1 MLRLN
6 HKIIWLDWFF
16 MITTYNTSDI
26 ENLSSSFYKATGV
39 NLYIMDNNFNRLN
52 NTAVSQ
58 SAKFCSI
65 IGKTKIGRENC
76 AICDE
81 ILLKEAKRTLKPVSH
96 TCHAGLL
103 DIAVPIILQDNHI
116 IGYIILGQIKQSEE
130 FVIRDSLKSYDK
142 NTISNLQDLYTAM
155 PLFDDE
161 HINSIITLST
171 MLAKYLLM
179 GDIIKPKR
187 ISSLEKII
195 YFIDDHLKENLSI
208 SDIANQTFISKS
220 LLYNLFRTHF
230 NCTVKEYINKKRIT
244 KAKHLLAFSD
254 NRIESIAFEVGFTD
268 PVYFSKL
275 FKKETGLSPLQYRHS
290 QETNN

>member
-1 MLRLN
+1 
-6 HKIIWLDWFF
+6 
-16 MITTYNTSDI
+16 MITTYNISDI
-26 ENLSSSFYKATGV
+26 ENLSLSFYKATGV
-39 NLYIMDNNFNRLN
+39 NLYIMDNNFNPLS
-52 NTAVSQ
+52 NTNASY
-58 SAKFCSI
+58 SPKFCSI
-65 IGKTKIGRENC
+65 IEQTKSGRENC
-76 AICDE
+76 AMCDE
-81 ILLKEAKRTLKPVSH
+81 LLLKEAKRTLKPVSH
-96 TCHAGLL
+96 ICHAGLL
-103 DIAVPIILQDNHI
+103 DIAVPIILQDNHV
-116 IGYIILGQIKQSEE
+116 IGYIILGQIRKYEQFVVSE
-130 FVIRDSLKSYDK
+130 SLKHYDQK
-142 NTISNLQDLYTAM
+142 TISTLENLYNIM

-171 MLAKYLLM
+171 MLAEYLLM
-179 GDIIKPKR
+179 GNIIKPKR

-230 NCTVKEYINKKRIT
+230 NCTVKEYINNKRIM

-275 FKKETGLSPLQYRHS
+275 FKKETGLSPLQYKHS